1 MTPAGDPIGPG
12 IRRSGRS
19 ERSQQ
24 LSRGRQ
30 PGIEVSPELVGRLL
44 ALRAGDLGEYLVE
57 VARPHLACSWLGSHG
72 AEPPSRHGREGGGA
86 ARRGTAPSG
95 GRPLTG
101 GPPNPAVT

>member
-30 PGIEVSPELVGRLL
+30 PGIEVSPELVGRLP
-44 ALRAGDLGEYLVE
+44 ALRPGDLGEYLVE
-57 VARPHLACSWLGSHG
+57 VARPHLACSWLDRG

-101 GPPNPAVT
+101 GPPNPSVTF